1 MPALGERRWED
12 AWRGVSYCAELHPN
26 LAGCQVA
33 DATSTVSTERETWGA
48 SGAVSA
54 HRTPRAE
61 PGQVEGW
68 RGGGGLSRNSRQ
80 VLRPPSAHLL
90 FPVGEGSERG
100 PGLLGLL
107 GSLYLPIPP
116 GFLEVS
122 RAGF

>member
-1 MPALGERRWED
+1 MERWGRVVE
-12 AWRGVSYCAELHPN
+12 EL
-26 LAGCQVA
+26 
-33 DATSTVSTERETWGA
+33 
-48 SGAVSA
+48 
-54 HRTPRAE
+54 
-61 PGQVEGW
+61 
-68 RGGGGLSRNSRQ
+68 RQ

-100 PGLLGLL
+100 PGLLGPL